1 MQQLEMAGLAWG
13 KRSQWSWTL
22 SSPAGPVWVCLSEGL
37 RRSDY
42 GCSTNWWWFVSCCP
56 GSTTHELSLVPSH
69 QSCVFQLIGLRNS
82 VLIAP
87 DLQYRLLLLFIWSSE
102 YVCTDSRCACGC
114 HVGIPRA
121 GMWAQLPFCE
131 NAGGRVCL
139 IHTEIYTRAPRDFC
153 GSRSGA
159 GSNAWE
165 WPSPALSYHKAGVPQ
180 DTRPRRTFRKN
191 IKW

>member
-69 QSCVFQLIGLRNS
+69 QSCVFQLIGPRNS
-82 VLIAP
+82 GLIAP
-87 DLQYRLLLLFIWSSE
+87 DLQYRLLLLFIWSPE
-102 YVCTDSRCACGC
+102 YVCTDSRCAYGC

-121 GMWAQLPFCE
+121 GMWAQLPFCDKCRWQGLSNPHWDLYQSSHWLLWLEIRSRKQCLGMTFSSSVLSQSWCSPRYKTKE
-131 NAGGRVCL
+131 N
-139 IHTEIYTRAPRDFC
+139 IQEKY
-153 GSRSGA
+153 
-159 GSNAWE
+159 
-165 WPSPALSYHKAGVPQ
+165 
-180 DTRPRRTFRKN
+180 
-191 IKW
+191 